1 MSERLLTTPYAY
13 IFREI
18 EQAAAS
24 APMTFGPAE
33 GYELFDDSVIEFGL
47 DPKIY
52 FMMALTS
59 GGYGRDE
66 SLTAFDIVQKNCT
79 FAARG
84 GRVFL
89 DQFPQLDASD
99 MVLPSELGKV
109 KGWNQADYL
118 LFFFYLF
125 AGAKPTTIHE
135 VDRRIRS
142 TGVTNAPSFTGAS
155 ETRKYADYQELVRT
169 TYHAFEGILKEYGHT
184 AVGVTN
190 IQASLF
196 MNDPEKS
203 FGTRAEGEFMKRIGI
218 PPQTV
223 HINQETLVSADEVY
237 RIDRERLSGLGA
249 AVLGSAINPPRM
261 QFLGVMKGGDYSPNF
276 ASKARFRKT
285 GLANL
290 LGCEEYYAG
299 NPDDRPMRH
308 KGNTQISS
316 SVQRELVQPALLPAE
331 IGKVHHYL

>member
-1 MSERLLTTPYAY
+1 MNEKLLSTPYAY
-13 IFREI
+13 IFQKI
-18 EQAAAS
+18 EQAAAE
-24 APMTFGPAE
+24 APATFGSAD
-33 GYELFDDSVIEFGL
+33 GYEMFDDSVVGFGL
-47 DPKIY
+47 DPKVY

-66 SLTAFDIVQKNCT
+66 SLTAFDAMQKNCD

-84 GRVFL
+84 GKVFL

-125 AGAKPTTIHE
+125 AGARPTIIHE

-155 ETRKYADYQELVRT
+155 ETRKYADYQELVQT
-169 TYHAFEGILKEYGHT
+169 THHVFEGVLKEYGHV
-184 AVGVTN
+184 ALGATN
-190 IQASLF
+190 IQAGLF

-218 PPQTV
+218 PPQTA
-223 HINQETLVSADEVY
+223 HINLETLASADEGY
-237 RIDRERLSGLGA
+237 QLDREQLSDLGA
-249 AVLGSAINPPRM
+249 AVLGSAINPLGMR
-261 QFLGVMKGGDYSPNF
+261 FLGVMKGGDYSPNF
-276 ASKARFRKT
+276 ASWACFRKT

-290 LGCEEYYAG
+290 LDCQKYYAG
-299 NPDDRPMRH
+299 DPDDRPMRH
-308 KGNTQISS
+308 KGNMQLSS
-316 SVQRELVQPALLPAE
+316 SVQRGLVQPALLPT
-331 IGKVHHYL
+331 